1 MKNQLQIHVDLQIQ
15 MYNVYTRTTC
25 ICFPVKIIRVIEWDM
40 RVIRMSIP
48 TPLCLSMRFLTNS
61 QLVSLNSHST
71 LQKFL

>member
-15 MYNVYTRTTC
+15 MYNVYTRT

-48 TPLCLSMRFLTNS
+48 TFVFVHEIPDKFTTGVSKLPLHTAEVPLD
-61 QLVSLNSHST
+61 
-71 LQKFL
+71 